1 MSDVIEIRNVGV
13 VGLGAM
19 GGQLARHL
27 CEAGFMVVG
36 HDIRNE
42 AMDAAAKSGVER
54 AETLSNLAARSDL
67 VIIGVGFDSEVEA
80 VIFGEDALLAGAR
93 PGTVIAIASTAA
105 PTTMK
110 KIADRAD
117 RPDLTFLDIPMC
129 RGEQA
134 AIDGE
139 LLIMGGGDAAV
150 FDSCRA
156 AFGAFSNSI
165 HYLGALGAGQAGKL
179 VNNLILWAC
188 ISANY
193 EALKLADSLGVE
205 SGPLVAAL
213 LESSAHNWAMESG
226 VGALPMPWAE
236 KDMTIVLK
244 EADEARVS
252 LPLSGTI
259 KEVIKGIKIELGQD
273 MPKVADS

>member
-1 MSDVIEIRNVGV
+1 MLDKLEIRNVGV

-27 CEAGFMVVG
+27 CEAGFVVTG
-36 HDIRNE
+36 HDVRDE
-42 AMDAAAKSGVER
+42 AMESAEQSGVDR
-54 AETLSNLAARSDL
+54 AASLSDIAARSDL

-80 VIFGEDALLAGAR
+80 VIFGDDALLAGAR

-105 PTTMK
+105 PATMK
-110 KIADRAD
+110 KIVARAD

-134 AIDGE
+134 AIDGK
-139 LLIMGGGDAAV
+139 LLIMGGGDAGA
-150 FDSCRA
+150 FDACRP
-156 AFGAFSNSI
+156 AFETFSNSI
-165 HYLGALGAGQAGKL
+165 HYLGELGAGQVGKL

-193 EALKLADSLGVE
+193 EGLKLAESLDVDAA
-205 SGPLVAAL
+205 PLVTAL
-213 LESSAHNWAMESG
+213 LDSSAHNWAMESG

-236 KDMTIVLK
+236 KDMTIVLQ

-273 MPKVADS
+273 MPKVAS

>member
-1 MSDVIEIRNVGV
+1 MPDKLEIRNVGV

-27 CEAGFMVVG
+27 CEAGFVVTG
-36 HDIRNE
+36 HDVRDE
-42 AMDAAAKSGVER
+42 AMESAEQSGVDR
-54 AETLSNLAARSDL
+54 AASLSDIAARSDL

-80 VIFGEDALLAGAR
+80 VIFGDDALLAGAR

-105 PTTMK
+105 PATMK
-110 KIADRAD
+110 KIVARAD

-134 AIDGE
+134 AIDGK
-139 LLIMGGGDAAV
+139 LLIMGGGDAAA
-150 FDSCRA
+150 FDACRP
-156 AFGAFSNSI
+156 AFETFSNSI
-165 HYLGALGAGQAGKL
+165 HYLGELGAGQVGKL

-193 EALKLADSLGVE
+193 EGLKLAESLGVDAA
-205 SGPLVAAL
+205 PLVTAL
-213 LESSAHNWAMESG
+213 LDSSAHNWAMESG

-236 KDMTIVLK
+236 KDMTIVLQ

-273 MPKVADS
+273 MPKVAS

>member
-1 MSDVIEIRNVGV
+1 MPDKLEICNVGV

-27 CEAGFMVVG
+27 CEAGFVVTG
-36 HDIRNE
+36 HDVRDE
-42 AMDAAAKSGVER
+42 AMESAEQSGVDR
-54 AETLSNLAARSDL
+54 AASLSDIAARSDL

-80 VIFGEDALLAGAR
+80 VIFGDDALLAGAR

-105 PTTMK
+105 PATMK
-110 KIADRAD
+110 KIVARAD

-134 AIDGE
+134 AIDGK
-139 LLIMGGGDAAV
+139 LLIMGGGDAAA
-150 FDSCRA
+150 FDACRP
-156 AFGAFSNSI
+156 AFETFSNSI
-165 HYLGALGAGQAGKL
+165 HYLGELGAGQVGKL

-193 EALKLADSLGVE
+193 EGLKLAESLDVDAA
-205 SGPLVAAL
+205 PLVTAL
-213 LESSAHNWAMESG
+213 LDSSAHNWAMESG

-236 KDMTIVLK
+236 KDMTIVLR

-273 MPKVADS
+273 MPKVTS

>member
-1 MSDVIEIRNVGV
+1 MPDKLEICNVGV

-27 CEAGFMVVG
+27 CEAGFVVTG
-36 HDIRNE
+36 HDVRDE
-42 AMDAAAKSGVER
+42 AMESAEQSGVDR
-54 AETLSNLAARSDL
+54 AASLSDIAARSDL

-80 VIFGEDALLAGAR
+80 VIFGDDALLAGAR

-105 PTTMK
+105 PATMK
-110 KIADRAD
+110 KIVARAD

-134 AIDGE
+134 AIDGK
-139 LLIMGGGDAAV
+139 LLIMGGGDAAA
-150 FDSCRA
+150 FDACRP
-156 AFGAFSNSI
+156 AFETFSNSI
-165 HYLGALGAGQAGKL
+165 HYLGELGAGQVGKL

-193 EALKLADSLGVE
+193 EGLKLAESLDVDAA
-205 SGPLVAAL
+205 PLVTAL
-213 LESSAHNWAMESG
+213 LDSSAHNWAMESG

-236 KDMTIVLK
+236 KDMTIVLQ

-273 MPKVADS
+273 MPKVTS

>member
-1 MSDVIEIRNVGV
+1 MPDKLEIRNVGV

-27 CEAGFMVVG
+27 CEAGFVVTG
-36 HDIRNE
+36 HDVRDE
-42 AMDAAAKSGVER
+42 AMESAEQSGVDR
-54 AETLSNLAARSDL
+54 AASLSDIAARSDL

-80 VIFGEDALLAGAR
+80 VIFGDDALLAGAR

-105 PTTMK
+105 PATMK
-110 KIADRAD
+110 KIVARAD

-134 AIDGE
+134 AIDGK
-139 LLIMGGGDAAV
+139 LLIMGGGDAAA
-150 FDSCRA
+150 FDACRP
-156 AFGAFSNSI
+156 AFETFSNSI
-165 HYLGALGAGQAGKL
+165 HYLGELGAGQVGKL

-193 EALKLADSLGVE
+193 EGLKLAESLDVDAA
-205 SGPLVAAL
+205 PLVTAL
-213 LESSAHNWAMESG
+213 LDSSAHNWAMESG

-236 KDMTIVLK
+236 KDMTIVLQ

-273 MPKVADS
+273 MPKVAS

>member
-1 MSDVIEIRNVGV
+1 MPDKLKICNVGV

-27 CEAGFMVVG
+27 CEAGFVVTG
-36 HDIRNE
+36 HDVRDE
-42 AMDAAAKSGVER
+42 AMESAEQSGVDR
-54 AETLSNLAARSDL
+54 AASLSEIAARSDL

-80 VIFGEDALLAGAR
+80 VIFGDDALLAGAR

-105 PTTMK
+105 PATMK
-110 KIADRAD
+110 KIVARAD

-134 AIDGE
+134 AIDGK
-139 LLIMGGGDAAV
+139 LLIMGGGDAAA
-150 FDSCRA
+150 FDACRP
-156 AFGAFSNSI
+156 AFETFSNSI
-165 HYLGALGAGQAGKL
+165 HYLGELGAGQVGKL

-193 EALKLADSLGVE
+193 EGLKLAESLDVDAA
-205 SGPLVAAL
+205 PLVTAL
-213 LESSAHNWAMESG
+213 LDSSAHNWAMESG

-236 KDMTIVLK
+236 KDMTIVLQ

-273 MPKVADS
+273 MPKVTS

>member
-1 MSDVIEIRNVGV
+1 MPDKLEICNVGV

-27 CEAGFMVVG
+27 CEAGFVVTG
-36 HDIRNE
+36 HDVRDE
-42 AMDAAAKSGVER
+42 AMESAEQSGVDR
-54 AETLSNLAARSDL
+54 AASLSDIAARSDL

-80 VIFGEDALLAGAR
+80 VIFGDDALLAGAR

-105 PTTMK
+105 PATMK
-110 KIADRAD
+110 KIVARAD

-134 AIDGE
+134 AIDGK
-139 LLIMGGGDAAV
+139 LLIMGGGDAAA
-150 FDSCRA
+150 FDACRP
-156 AFGAFSNSI
+156 AFETFSNSI
-165 HYLGALGAGQAGKL
+165 HYLGELGAGQVGKL

-193 EALKLADSLGVE
+193 EGLKLAESLDLDAA
-205 SGPLVAAL
+205 PLVTAL
-213 LESSAHNWAMESG
+213 LDSSAHNWAMESG

-236 KDMTIVLK
+236 KDMTIVLQ

-273 MPKVADS
+273 MPKVTS

>member
-1 MSDVIEIRNVGV
+1 MPDKLEICNVGV
-13 VGLGAM
+13 GGLGAM

-27 CEAGFMVVG
+27 CEAGFVVPG
-36 HDIRNE
+36 HDVRDE
-42 AMDAAAKSGVER
+42 AMESAEQSGVDR
-54 AETLSNLAARSDL
+54 AASLSDIAARSDL

-80 VIFGEDALLAGAR
+80 VIFGDDALLAGAR

-105 PTTMK
+105 PATMK
-110 KIADRAD
+110 KIVAR
-117 RPDLTFLDIPMC
+117 
-129 RGEQA
+129 
-134 AIDGE
+134 DGK
-139 LLIMGGGDAAV
+139 LLIMGGGDAAA
-150 FDSCRA
+150 FDACRP
-156 AFGAFSNSI
+156 AFETFSNSI
-165 HYLGALGAGQAGKL
+165 HYLGELGAGQVGKL

-193 EALKLADSLGVE
+193 EGLKLAESLDVDIA
-205 SGPLVAAL
+205 PLVTAL
-213 LESSAHNWAMESG
+213 LDSSAHNWAMESG

-236 KDMTIVLK
+236 KDMTIVLQ

-273 MPKVADS
+273 MPKVTS

>member
-1 MSDVIEIRNVGV
+1 MPDKLEICNVGV

-27 CEAGFMVVG
+27 CEAGFVVTG
-36 HDIRNE
+36 HDVRDE
-42 AMDAAAKSGVER
+42 AMESAEQSGVDR
-54 AETLSNLAARSDL
+54 AASLSDIAARSDL
-67 VIIGVGFDSEVEA
+67 VIIGVGFDSEVET
-80 VIFGEDALLAGAR
+80 VIFGDDALLSGAR

-110 KIADRAD
+110 KIVARAD

-134 AIDGE
+134 AIDGK
-139 LLIMGGGDAAV
+139 LLIMGGGDAAA
-150 FDSCRA
+150 FDACRP
-156 AFGAFSNSI
+156 AFETFSNSI
-165 HYLGALGAGQAGKL
+165 HYLGELGAGQVGKL

-193 EALKLADSLGVE
+193 EGLKLAESLDVDA
-205 SGPLVAAL
+205 GPLVTAL
-213 LESSAHNWAMESG
+213 LDSSAHNWAMASG

-236 KDMTIVLK
+236 KDMTIVLQ

-273 MPKVADS
+273 MPKVAN

>member
-1 MSDVIEIRNVGV
+1 MLDKLEICNVGV

-27 CEAGFMVVG
+27 CEAGFVVTG
-36 HDIRNE
+36 HDVRDE
-42 AMDAAAKSGVER
+42 AMESAEQSGVDR
-54 AETLSNLAARSDL
+54 AASLSDIAARSDL

-80 VIFGEDALLAGAR
+80 VIFGDDALLAGAR

-105 PTTMK
+105 PATMK
-110 KIADRAD
+110 KIVARAD

-134 AIDGE
+134 AIDGK
-139 LLIMGGGDAAV
+139 LLIMGGGDAAA
-150 FDSCRA
+150 FDACRP
-156 AFGAFSNSI
+156 AFETFSNSI
-165 HYLGALGAGQAGKL
+165 HYLGELGAGQVGKL

-193 EALKLADSLGVE
+193 EGLKLAESLDVDAA
-205 SGPLVAAL
+205 PLVTAL
-213 LESSAHNWAMESG
+213 LDSSAHNWAMESG

-236 KDMTIVLK
+236 KDMTIVLQ

-273 MPKVADS
+273 MPKVAS

>member
-1 MSDVIEIRNVGV
+1 MPDKLEIRNVGV

-27 CEAGFMVVG
+27 CEAGFVVTG
-36 HDIRNE
+36 HDVRDE
-42 AMDAAAKSGVER
+42 AMESAEQSGVDR
-54 AETLSNLAARSDL
+54 AASLSDIAARSDL

-80 VIFGEDALLAGAR
+80 VIFGDDALLAGAR

-105 PTTMK
+105 PATMK
-110 KIADRAD
+110 KIVARAD

-134 AIDGE
+134 AIDGK
-139 LLIMGGGDAAV
+139 LLIMGGGDAAA
-150 FDSCRA
+150 FDACRP
-156 AFGAFSNSI
+156 AFETFSNSI
-165 HYLGALGAGQAGKL
+165 HYLGELGAGQVGKL

-193 EALKLADSLGVE
+193 EGLKLAESLDVDAA
-205 SGPLVAAL
+205 PLVTAL
-213 LESSAHNWAMESG
+213 LDSSANNWAMESG

-236 KDMTIVLK
+236 KDMTIVLQ

-273 MPKVADS
+273 MPKVAS

>member
-1 MSDVIEIRNVGV
+1 VDKIEIRNVGV

-27 CEAGFMVVG
+27 QEAGFAVIG
-36 HDIRNE
+36 YDLRAE
-42 AMDAAAKSGVER
+42 AMAAAEKSGVEP

-67 VIIGVGFDSEVEA
+67 IIIGVGFDSEVEA
-80 VIFGEDALLAGAR
+80 VIFGDDALLVGAR

-110 KIADRAD
+110 KIVARAS
-117 RPDLTFLDIPMC
+117 RPDLSFLDIPMC

-134 AIDGE
+134 AVDGK
-139 LLIMGGGDAAV
+139 LLIMGGGDAAT
-150 FDSCRA
+150 FDSCRP
-156 AFGAFSNSI
+156 AFGTFSNSI
-165 HYLGALGAGQAGKL
+165 HYLGELGAGQVGKL

-193 EALKLADSLGVE
+193 EGLKLADSLGVE

-213 LESSAHNWAMESG
+213 LDSSAHNWAMESG

-244 EADEARVS
+244 EADNARVS

-273 MPKVADS
+273 MPKMSDG

>member
-1 MSDVIEIRNVGV
+1 MPDKLEIRNVGV

-27 CEAGFMVVG
+27 CEAGFVVTG
-36 HDIRNE
+36 HDVRDE
-42 AMDAAAKSGVER
+42 AMESAEQSGVDR
-54 AETLSNLAARSDL
+54 AASLSDIAARSDL

-80 VIFGEDALLAGAR
+80 VIFGDDALLAGAR

-105 PTTMK
+105 PATMK
-110 KIADRAD
+110 KIVARAD

-134 AIDGE
+134 AIDGK
-139 LLIMGGGDAAV
+139 LLIMGGGDAAA
-150 FDSCRA
+150 FDACRP
-156 AFGAFSNSI
+156 AFETFSNSI
-165 HYLGALGAGQAGKL
+165 HYLGELGAGQVGKL

-193 EALKLADSLGVE
+193 EGLKLAESLDVDAAH
-205 SGPLVAAL
+205 LVTAL
-213 LESSAHNWAMESG
+213 LDSSAHNWAMESG

-236 KDMTIVLK
+236 KDMTIVLQ

-273 MPKVADS
+273 MPKVAS

>member
-1 MSDVIEIRNVGV
+1 VDKIEIRNVGV

-27 CEAGFMVVG
+27 REFGFAVIG
-36 HDIRNE
+36 YDLRAE
-42 AMDAAAKSGVER
+42 AMAAAEKSGVEP

-67 VIIGVGFDSEVEA
+67 IIIGVGFDSEVEA
-80 VIFGEDALLAGAR
+80 VIFGDDALLAGAR
-93 PGTVIAIASTAA
+93 PGAVIAIASTAA

-110 KIADRAD
+110 KIVARAD
-117 RPDLTFLDIPMC
+117 RPDLNFLDIPMC

-134 AIDGE
+134 AIDGK
-139 LLIMGGGDAAV
+139 LLIMGGGDAAT
-150 FDSCRA
+150 FDSCRP
-156 AFGAFSNSI
+156 AFETFSNSI
-165 HYLGALGAGQAGKL
+165 HYLGELGAGQVGKL

-193 EALKLADSLGVE
+193 EGLKLAGSLGVE

-213 LESSAHNWAMESG
+213 LDSSAHNWAMESG

-244 EADEARVS
+244 EADDARVS

-273 MPKVADS
+273 MPKMSDG